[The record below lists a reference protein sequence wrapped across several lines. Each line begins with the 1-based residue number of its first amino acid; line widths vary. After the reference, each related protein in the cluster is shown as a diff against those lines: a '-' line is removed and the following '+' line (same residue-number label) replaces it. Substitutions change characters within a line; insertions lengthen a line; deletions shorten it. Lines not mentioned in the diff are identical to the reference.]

1 MQNGEADIEALMARV
16 RDAVEAGTLRDIEQA
31 VIELRL
37 ARLGTVPKAAPGL
50 GLSLPTLY
58 KKVRYYQLA
67 DGRQRREAKRPANG
81 REGSGNGVRR

>member
-1 MQNGEADIEALMARV
+1 MQNGEADIEALLARV
-16 RDAVEAGTLRDIEQA
+16 RQVVDGGTLRDVEQA

-37 ARLGTVPKAAPGL
+37 ARQGSVPKAAPSL

-67 DGRQRREAKRPANG
+67 DGRQRREAKRPSVENG
-81 REGSGNGVRR
+81 RNGH